1 MSIDENQGPCG
12 PSYPE
17 HEAGHIAAAH
27 KPIFA
32 FHAVQDS
39 GERSEFD
46 TGAVRDRQAGKGRYD
61 LLSPIAMRRMARHF
75 ENGSAVH
82 GDRNWERGQ
91 PLSRFIDSALRH
103 LFQYLAG
110 ERDEDHLAAAAWN
123 VMGIMEMQERIRE
136 GILPSELDDIPLSLS
151 EEG

>member
-1 MSIDENQGPCG
+1 MSVKAEPKQA
-12 PSYPE
+12 Y
-17 HEAGHIAAAH
+17 
-27 KPIFA
+27 
-32 FHAVQDS
+32 VS
-39 GERSEFD
+39 GATRS
-46 TGAVRDRQAGKGRYD
+46 DRAGKGRYD
-61 LLSPIAMRRMARHF
+61 LLPPRAMRRLARHF

-123 VMGIMEMQERIRE
+123 AMGIMEMEERIRE
-136 GILPSELDDIPLSLS
+136 GLLPSELDDIPRSLS